1 MGDQEWARNLETG
14 AFDLTDYR
22 GMGPPSASYSPL
34 DLAGLVGARV
44 SVDEADRGSR
54 SVALY
59 PGAFKFSPITGKA
72 LPELSAPDLDA
83 WLPPFGG
90 DGLALDKAH
99 GLHLTTKRLVLRPT
113 LTAGSEPDRTMTMPP
128 RGNYQFLV
136 SAFDACESRL
146 VAVDFSRG
154 LIYHWLPHAETWLEL
169 YPGTSETTL
178 PESYLGESSWGMV
191 VTDPQ
196 GSTKLFVPTDGG
208 LAIVVI
214 NLVTQT
220 YELRTVGQRCTG
232 APVMWQGKVHVPMQ
246 GEDGKL
252 GVYTLDPDANTLR
265 RARGSVF
272 KFAAA
277 GWVRPVVDREQIIW
291 MASMGQ
297 LIVRPSGAS
306 AIEASIVPWPPGIT
320 PRFDLG
326 SPYLSESGQLWQ
338 QCFRLNQNGTEFVFV
353 ELGLSDPQ
361 IRSAR
366 SPALSTGVA
375 CFKRGMRLRT
385 APWFDPEDG
394 LDSRD
399 DLVFPLLE
407 SIEASTVLCASVA
420 TTHAVERVFA
430 SYETFST
437 TFELRGEHDVKFLA
451 IRMPRPWMT
460 QPFVYAGHLFLYH
473 PDKRRLPGWR
483 LNHDPLDWNKKGFAA
498 ICMAANP

>member
-1 MGDQEWARNLETG
+1 MSASLTSSSQNEFWEVGDQEWTRNLETG

-22 GMGPPSASYSPL
+22 GMGAPSVAFSPI
-34 DLAGLVGARV
+34 DLAKLVGARV

-72 LPELSAPDLDA
+72 LPEPSPADMDT

-90 DGLALDKAH
+90 NDFAVDKTQGLQ
-99 GLHLTTKRLVLRPT
+99 LTTKRLVLRQT
-113 LTAGSEPDRTMTMPP
+113 LTMGSEPDRLLTMPP
-128 RGNYQFLV
+128 PGNYQFLV

-154 LIYHWLPHAETWLEL
+154 LIYHWAPHAETWLEL
-169 YPGTSETTL
+169 HPGATETTL
-178 PESYLGESSWGMV
+178 PGSYLGDASWGMV
-191 VTDPQ
+191 VTDSQ
-196 GSTKLFVPTDGG
+196 GSTKVFMPTDGG
-208 LAIVVI
+208 LAIVGLH
-214 NLVTQT
+214 LVTQT

-265 RARGSVF
+265 RVAGSGF

-277 GWVRPVVDREQIIW
+277 GWVRPVVDRQQIIW

-297 LIVRPSGAS
+297 LIVKRSGAS
-306 AIEASIVPWPPGIT
+306 AFEASIVPWPSGIT

-338 QCFRLNQNGTEFVFV
+338 QCFRLNQDGTAFVFV
-353 ELGLSDPQ
+353 EIGLSDPQ
-361 IRSAR
+361 IRSAS
-366 SPALSTGVA
+366 SPVLSTGVA
-375 CFKRGMRLRT
+375 CFQRGKRLGA
-385 APWFDPEDG
+385 APWFDPEDDA
-394 LDSRD
+394 DSSD
-399 DLVFPLLE
+399 ALTFPLLE
-407 SIEASTVLCASVA
+407 STEASTVLCASVPG
-420 TTHAVERVFA
+420 TYAVESVFA
-430 SYETFST
+430 SYETFTT

-451 IRMPRPWMT
+451 SRMPRPWAT
-460 QPFVYAGHLFLYH
+460 KPFVYSGHLYLYH

-483 LNHDPLDWNKKGFAA
+483 LEP
-498 ICMAANP
+498 